1 MTLLKK
7 EISEI
12 SLRFGAIGFV
22 ILASMAAASLMAD
35 TASPLKAPIIASVT
49 AAKSPAKV
57 LASGE
62 RTRSTTFTVV
72 VEFADLNSGDLMTLF
87 AGRSGDVRKI
97 KDRVVTAAEITS
109 KSVSFDLDFTSDGQ
123 GGQRLVALLK
133 RPAVVNL
140 TDPTKNIA
148 GRESPGSKPFDLT
161 IDTVGPT
168 VKGVRL
174 QGVPG
179 GPSVLN
185 VTFEDDDVQP
195 TLAKTVASYVIKGTG
210 GTGAIL
216 FGTTDAVVCFVHI
229 DIVN

>member
-72 VEFADLNSGDLMTLF
+72 VEFADLNSGDLMIGSLRLRRLPPKAF
-87 AGRSGDVRKI
+87 LLIWISPAMGKGDN
-97 KDRVVTAAEITS
+97 D
-109 KSVSFDLDFTSDGQ
+109 
-123 GGQRLVALLK
+123 
-133 RPAVVNL
+133 
-140 TDPTKNIA
+140 
-148 GRESPGSKPFDLT
+148 
-161 IDTVGPT
+161 
-168 VKGVRL
+168 
-174 QGVPG
+174 
-179 GPSVLN
+179 
-185 VTFEDDDVQP
+185 
-195 TLAKTVASYVIKGTG
+195 
-210 GTGAIL
+210 
-216 FGTTDAVVCFVHI
+216 
-229 DIVN
+229 